1 MSERYSR
8 LFSLP
13 TNLYTEGSPVLIA
26 AGALLKDNQ
35 TGKVLAQLKFRN
47 ISQKAIQSVKV
58 KVNACDTAGC
68 PLAGVDSFSYLD
80 LSVAAGEEFGQS
92 KPIYL
97 PDATTRS
104 FTVEIL
110 SVVFTDHEVFTP
122 AAVSIAKE
130 APKEVIEEVHRAE
143 AEKQAEKEAIE
154 AERERAR
161 KEKII
166 IKRSRW
172 MMVIGFISLA
182 SVLLSIFLLINATH
196 LPSLLVGATHLP
208 FQMVEPRNSVRFLL
222 ALVIPCMCL
231 LAAFA
236 GKRKNRIIKAA
247 FIICMVLFALQ
258 IVSIVACSVVFSS
271 TEVSEETRYLA
282 SKFFRYVNGADFGMM
297 LKRFVWV
304 LRSGRGSRI
313 LQALENFAPSF
324 FAVLPNLLCTAVLA
338 VSCKKIK

>member
-68 PLAGVDSFSYLD
+68 PLAGMDSFSYLD

-97 PDATTRS
+97 PDATTRA

-110 SVVFTDHEVFTP
+110 SVVFADHEVFTP
-122 AAVSIAKE
+122 VAASIAKA
-130 APKEVIEEVHRAE
+130 APKEIIEEVQRVE
-143 AEKQAEKEAIE
+143 AEKEAIE
-154 AERERAR
+154 EEQKRAR
-161 KEKII
+161 TEKIMT
-166 IKRSRW
+166 KRSRW

-182 SVLLSIFLLINATH
+182 SVLLSMILFSNFAQMAFR
-196 LPSLLVGATHLP
+196 LVIR
-208 FQMVEPRNSVRFLL
+208 QYSVRYLL
-222 ALVIPCMCL
+222 ALVIPCLCL
-231 LAAFA
+231 FAAFA
-236 GKRKNRIIKAA
+236 GKKKNGIIKAA
-247 FIICMVLFALQ
+247 FIICMVLFILQ
-258 IVSIVACSVVFSS
+258 IASIIGFTVLANPA
-271 TEVSEETRYLA
+271 TASEASRNLA
-282 SKFFRYVNGADFGMM
+282 GTISRYVNGANFGYS
-297 LKRFVWV
+297 LNNV
-304 LRSGRGSRI
+304 LSALGRV
-313 LQALENFAPSF
+313 LQGRRVGFLTETLAHIAPSF
-324 FAVLPNLLCTAVLA
+324 FAVLPNILCTAVLA
-338 VSCKKIK
+338 VSSKKIK